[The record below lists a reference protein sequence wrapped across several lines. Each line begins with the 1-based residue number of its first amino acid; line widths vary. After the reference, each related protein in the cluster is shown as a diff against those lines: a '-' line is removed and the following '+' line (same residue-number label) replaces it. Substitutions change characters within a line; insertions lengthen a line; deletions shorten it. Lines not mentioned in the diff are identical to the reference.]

1 MGDEVVISG
10 VGGHFPDCDNL
21 KEYGEKLM
29 KNLHLISDTAGELQ
43 PRYDA
48 EMAATFQPDPDAVL
62 NKETL
67 KSGKM
72 RFGDKFDNTFF
83 GMHARLA
90 AATDSITRHVLEST
104 LEAVVDA
111 GYSPKDLHGSNTA
124 VFMGYHCSESESNFI
139 RESADGFGIMGLN
152 AAMTANRVSYW
163 LDLKGTSFTHN
174 TQLVSG
180 MQGLDMAFRALCRGE
195 CDRAIVGA
203 ASLSYLAE
211 LATHYDDLGW
221 LSPSGSC
228 KPFDRAADGGV
239 RSEAVVVL
247 LLERRKTAQRVY
259 AEVVHT
265 AAALC
270 CELSRSQ
277 LPQLER
283 RVISHML
290 NNFYT
295 DCGVHPKDI
304 QYIEAD
310 GWGVD
315 YVDESEIGSLDDVIA
330 SRRTEP
336 LLIGSVKGNIGQT
349 EAASGLSSICKVL
362 VALESGIIPATINHV
377 EPHGR
382 LSALRNGRIR
392 VVTENTPLPEGLV
405 AVNNIG
411 LGGMVGH
418 VLLRPNMKVKLPP
431 AMPPA
436 DATDSVA
443 FPKLLLMSGRTPEGL
458 EEVMKIAEL
467 NANDPEYLHLLHGAF
482 ASHIFGHM
490 YRGYSITPRNDQQPP
505 QVKFYTGQ
513 KRPVWFIYSGM
524 GSQWP
529 GMGED
534 LMRIPVF
541 AAAVERCHAALVPL
555 GLDLKHIIT
564 SKDPKIYD
572 NILHS
577 FVGIAVVQVGLT
589 DVLRSLGIEPTGIIG
604 HSVGELGC
612 AYADG
617 CITAEQMMLAAH
629 ARGQASNETKL
640 IPGMM
645 AAVGM
650 GYKDIKDMIPEP
662 IEVACHNSATSC
674 TLSGPTADLER
685 FVAQL
690 KDKGVFARSVNV
702 SNIAYHSRYIK
713 PAAPRLLELLKGVIL
728 EPKAR
733 STRWVSTSVKPGEHK
748 SPAAK
753 FASAEYFTNNLLSS
767 VYFEEGCESIDKDAL
782 AIEIAPHGLLQ
793 AILKRSLHED
803 AVNIPMTKRD
813 FPGTAMVLDALGKM
827 YMEGLNPQVSRL
839 YPKVETPVSRGT
851 TSLSPLATW
860 DHRDSWPVAF
870 LKAPSGSGPRTELHL
885 PLALSTA
892 ELAHLRECSWNGHTV
907 LTPATCLNLVHTTV
921 GSYAEE
927 GMPTIF
933 ENVVFYDPIE
943 VPEAGTDELYV
954 FVQRGSGHFEVSVN
968 NRLLATGRA
977 FPMSEQ
983 DYKDHQAK
991 NKDKPPATVPREER

>member
-1 MGDEVVISG
+1 MYRGGRGVTIRAQRVAHVEAQLNKCGQLVGEQSEGRRHPRFTTSRLVSTETGDSNKMGDEVVISG

-228 KPFDRAADGGV
+228 KPFDRAGD
-239 RSEAVVVL
+239 EAVVVL

-295 DCGVHPKDI
+295 
-304 QYIEAD
+304 AD

-505 QVKFYTGQ
+505 QVK
-513 KRPVWFIYSGM
+513 
-524 GSQWP
+524 WP

-870 LKAPSGSGPRTELHL
+870 LKAPS
-885 PLALSTA
+885 
-892 ELAHLRECSWNGHTV
+892 
-907 LTPATCLNLVHTTV
+907 NLVHTTV